1 MNPKIGLEAAVV
13 NFAAKLLRGPV
24 YDDENRIVFVQHSIP
39 FLICGDM
46 QLLGPMFAL

>member
-13 NFAAKLLRGPV
+13 NFTAKLLRGLV
-24 YDDENRIVFVQHSIP
+24 YDDENRIVFVQRSIP

-46 QLLGPMFAL
+46 QLLGPMFAS